1 MRRNTAREPLA
12 ITGHWTREM
21 LEHYSHVCMEAQRGA
36 VGELSSGLMGK
47 PLIVT
52 EDLPRK

>member
-21 LEHYSHVCMEAQRGA
+21 LEHYSHVRMEAQRDA

-52 EDLPRK
+52 DDLPRK